1 MSNLPKLISM
11 TYHLLFTHISKLTRE
26 NMCHIDFKYN
36 NFAIFRMTWR
46 TKCYNI
52 FTCFRCFYDVRN
64 VENYLAFE
72 IFKIFFIPYIQMNH
86 KKSSCNLTFTFVRD
100 YTQELHAVVSTH
112 YHVTHHR
119 RRHWYPIRYFLWWNF
134 SRMKNDDATGWIK
147 PE

>member
-1 MSNLPKLISM
+1 MCVILIS
-11 TYHLLFTHISKLTRE
+11 YRIIFQ
-26 NMCHIDFKYN
+26 Y
-36 NFAIFRMTWR
+36 FRMTYLYSVQNFI
-46 TKCYNI
+46 TL
-52 FTCFRCFYDVRN
+52 FTYFGCFYIVTN
-64 VENYLAFE
+64 IENYLAFE